1 MLGMIESLLLIPLAV
16 KVDMLAFIIKRV
28 VQAFIVMIIVSCIA
42 FAVKYSFGDPTRD
55 MLGMSASAEA
65 REELR
70 AQLGLN
76 KPVLEQWL
84 SFFGKALQGDLGDSY
99 FYREPA
105 MKVIVS
111 RLPATVELVFMATLI
126 IVCIA
131 IPAGVYVACN
141 PNKIRSHLIMIL
153 SMLGVS
159 IPVFLTSMFLIYIF
173 SIKLNLLP
181 SFGRGEPVEIVFGW
195 TTNFTTWANF
205 LHLLLPS
212 IALSSVMFPL
222 FVRLTRSDM
231 KEALTSE
238 YVSYARAKGLS
249 TKRIVWVHAFRN
261 TLLPLVTIG
270 GVQIGTMLAFTI
282 LTESVFQWQGLGYM
296 FIEAVSRADTG
307 LLVAYLLFTSFIF
320 VTVNTLVDIIYTFID
335 PTITIKGK

>member
-1 MLGMIESLLLIPLAV
+1 MV
-16 KVDMLAFIIKRV
+16 AFIVKRV
-28 VQAFIVMIIVSCIA
+28 VQACIVMVIVSCIA

-65 REELR
+65 RAELR
-70 AQLGLN
+70 TQLGLD
-76 KPVLEQWL
+76 KPVFEQWIVFVGNVL
-84 SFFGKALQGDLGDSY
+84 RGNLGDSY

-105 MKVIVS
+105 MDVILS
-111 RLPATVELVFMATLI
+111 RLPATVELVCMATLI
-126 IVCIA
+126 IVCVA

-141 PNKIRSHLIMIL
+141 PTSLISKTIMLI

-159 IPVFLTSMFLIYIF
+159 IPVFLTSMFLIYVF
-173 SIKLNLLP
+173 SIQLNLFP
-181 SFGRGEPVEIVFGW
+181 SFGRGEPVEIFGFW
-195 TTNFTTWANF
+195 TTNFTTFSNF
-205 LHLLLPS
+205 LHILLPS
-212 IALSSVMFPL
+212 LALSSIMFPL
-222 FVRLTRSDM
+222 FVRITRSDM

-238 YVSYARAKGLS
+238 YVRYAQAKGLS
-249 TKRIVWVHAFRN
+249 RKRIVWRHAFRN

-270 GVQIGTMLAFTI
+270 GVQVGTMVAFTI

-320 VTVNTLVDIIYTFID
+320 VTINTLVDIIYTFID
-335 PTITIKGK
+335 PTITIKGN

>member
-1 MLGMIESLLLIPLAV
+1 MV
-16 KVDMLAFIIKRV
+16 
-28 VQAFIVMIIVSCIA
+28 AFIVKRVIQACIVMVIVSCIA

-65 REELR
+65 RAELR
-70 AQLGLN
+70 TQLGLD
-76 KPVLEQWL
+76 KPVFEQWIVFVGNVL
-84 SFFGKALQGDLGDSY
+84 RGNLGDSY

-105 MKVIVS
+105 MDVILS
-111 RLPATVELVFMATLI
+111 RLPATVELVCMATLI
-126 IVCIA
+126 IVCVA

-141 PNKIRSHLIMIL
+141 PSSLISKTIMLI

-159 IPVFLTSMFLIYIF
+159 IPVFLTSMFLIYVF
-173 SIKLNLLP
+173 SIQLNLFP
-181 SFGRGEPVEIVFGW
+181 SFGRGEPVEILGFW
-195 TTNFTTWANF
+195 TTNFTTFSNF
-205 LHLLLPS
+205 LHILLPS
-212 IALSSVMFPL
+212 LALSSIMFPL
-222 FVRLTRSDM
+222 FVRITRSDM

-238 YVSYARAKGLS
+238 YVRYAQAKGLS
-249 TKRIVWVHAFRN
+249 RKRIVWRHAFRN

-270 GVQIGTMLAFTI
+270 GVQVGTMVAFTI

-320 VTVNTLVDIIYTFID
+320 VTINTLVDIIYTFID
-335 PTITIKGK
+335 PTITIKGN